1 MTTRRS
7 ALAWIAL
14 GVATAMLT
22 AGAASRLLPL
32 TLAEV
37 FAFGT
42 GAACVLLVID
52 EQVWNFPVGIANNV
66 FFFVVFWRS
75 RLYGDMTLQVVY
87 AVLGVMGWWRWSRVT
102 MDRRPLRV
110 TRAPVLERVLLI
122 AIGAVATVLLA
133 AHLRRIGGASPVLD
147 SLTTILSLA
156 AQWLLN
162 GKRIDNWYVWIVADI
177 LYVGLYLDR
186 RLYLTATLY
195 AIFIAMCVTGL
206 ARWRRAAG

>member
-1 MTTRRS
+1 
-7 ALAWIAL
+7 
-14 GVATAMLT
+14 MLT
-22 AGAASRLLPL
+22 AGAAGGLLPL

-52 EQVWNFPVGIANNV
+52 ERVWNFPVGIANNV

-87 AVLGVMGWWRWSRVT
+87 AVLGFMGWWRWSRVG

-122 AIGAVATVLLA
+122 VAGAVATVLLT

-147 SLTTILSLA
+147 SVTTVLSLA

-162 GKRIDNWYVWIVADI
+162 GKRIDNWYVWITADI

-186 RLYLTATLY
+186 RLYLTAMLY

-206 ARWRRAAG
+206 ARWRRAAGE

>member
-7 ALAWIAL
+7 VPAWIAL

-52 EQVWNFPVGIANNV
+52 EQVWNFPVGITNNV
-66 FFFVVFWRS
+66 FFFVVFLRS

-87 AVLGVMGWWRWSRVT
+87 AVLGLMGWWRWSRVG
-102 MDRRPLRV
+102 MDCRPLRV
-110 TRAPVLERVLLI
+110 TRAPVRERVLLI
-122 AIGAVATVLLA
+122 AIGAVATVLPHGSPA
-133 AHLRRIGGASPVLD
+133 PHRRREPRS
-147 SLTTILSLA
+147 
-156 AQWLLN
+156 
-162 GKRIDNWYVWIVADI
+162 RFADD
-177 LYVGLYLDR
+177 GPEP
-186 RLYLTATLY
+186 
-195 AIFIAMCVTGL
+195 
-206 ARWRRAAG
+206 RRAVAAERQTD